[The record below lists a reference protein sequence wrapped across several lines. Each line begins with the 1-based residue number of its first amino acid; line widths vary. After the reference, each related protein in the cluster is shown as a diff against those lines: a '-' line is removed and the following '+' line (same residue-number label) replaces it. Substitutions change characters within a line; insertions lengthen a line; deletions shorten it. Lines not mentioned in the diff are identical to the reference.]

1 MVSSYLYAHDRSKP
15 EKSNTFSL
23 FQFINVGSIAKRK
36 NALEFEQSTHKDDTE
51 EAEREKIH
59 ERSREPANVPTIVS
73 VPCVPAVQSN
83 QLLNAQGE
91 RPLAMHQQ
99 TDDETAAKPLVR
111 NVIKPKTELERKI
124 VAAQDEHPSK
134 KIDLFKAVFASDSE
148 SDEQDEAAADPLG
161 DSKKELMA
169 SLGKPIASAAT
180 PSFRAHLPDNPFAP
194 KSAKELNILRNTS
207 PPRGIFRSLIDTSEL
222 LAKARAAEAQRS
234 GAAATPIAEHEN
246 ADKDAYGPSLPP
258 AIAPLTAARQHSQAS
273 SSMHSDIHFADDWVE
288 RSSDRASKKS
298 KKDKKEKH
306 KDKKEK
312 KVKKDKHKSKKS
324 KKDRHKEKSRS

>member
-1 MVSSYLYAHDRSKP
+1 M
-15 EKSNTFSL
+15 
-23 FQFINVGSIAKRK
+23 
-36 NALEFEQSTHKDDTE
+36 
-51 EAEREKIH
+51 
-59 ERSREPANVPTIVS
+59 PTIVS
-73 VPCVPAVQSN
+73 MPSVPAVHSN
-83 QLLNAQGE
+83 QLLNVQDE
-91 RPLAMHQQ
+91 RPLAIHRQ
-99 TDDETAAKPLVR
+99 TDEATAPKPLVR

-124 VAAQDEHPSK
+124 VAAQDAHPSK
-134 KIDLFKAVFASDSE
+134 KMDLFKAVFASDSE
-148 SDEQDEAAADPLG
+148 SDEQDEAAADPFG

-222 LAKARAAEAQRS
+222 LAKARAADAQRS
-234 GAAATPIAEHEN
+234 GAEATPIAEHVN

-258 AIAPLTAARQHSQAS
+258 AIAPLATVKQQSQAS
-273 SSMHSDIHFADDWVE
+273 SSMQSDIHFADDWVE

-306 KDKKEK
+306 KEK

-324 KKDRHKEKSRS
+324 KKDRHKEKRRH